1 MIEKDKI
8 KINKSYFSYEKNI
21 FLFLKYLDLYLMP
34 YLLTKSLLSFDHYI
48 FKSFYIFLI
57 SFFSNTF
64 SAISG
69 GGAGLLQLPALI
81 LSGVPYYQAL
91 ASHKLATVALGIG
104 GSLRNYKSL
113 GNDISVAWQILIF
126 GLPGVILG
134 ASVVEYISEKYLYLI
149 LGIISILL
157 AFYSFLKPDLGLSS
171 GNKKLN
177 FVHKIRFLIFIF
189 FIGILNGSI
198 SSGTGLLVTM
208 LLIKT
213 FEMDFLRAISLT
225 FFTVGIFWNFIGAV
239 FLTRIGSVP
248 SNILLALIIG
258 SFTGG
263 YLGAHISKI
272 SGNTLIKKTFITV
285 CILVGISLLMKSIK
299 SFF

>member
-1 MIEKDKI
+1 M
-8 KINKSYFSYEKNI
+8 
-21 FLFLKYLDLYLMP
+21 LFLLTTLLDSSDH
-34 YLLTKSLLSFDHYI
+34 SL
-48 FKSFYIFLI
+48 FKSIYIFLI

-91 ASHKLATVALGIG
+91 AGHKLATVALGIG

-113 GNDISVAWQILIF
+113 GNDISIAWQILIF

-134 ASVVEYISEKYLYLI
+134 SSIVEHISENFLYLI

-171 GNKKLN
+171 GTSKLY
-177 FVHKIRFLIFIF
+177 FVQKIRFVIFIF
-189 FIGILNGSI
+189 FIGVLNGSI
-198 SSGTGLLVTM
+198 SSGTGLLVTI

-225 FFTVGIFWNFIGAV
+225 FFTIGIFWNFIGAV
-239 FLTRIGSVP
+239 FLTKIGSVP
-248 SNILLALIIG
+248 SNILILLIIG
-258 SFTGG
+258 SFSGG
-263 YLGAHISKI
+263 YFGAHLSQLN
-272 SGNTLIKKTFITV
+272 GNLLIKKTFTTV
-285 CILVGISLLMKSIK
+285 CILVGISLLIKSIK
-299 SFF
+299 SFL

>member
-1 MIEKDKI
+1 M
-8 KINKSYFSYEKNI
+8 
-21 FLFLKYLDLYLMP
+21 L
-34 YLLTKSLLSFDHYI
+34 YLLTILLGNFDQSL
-48 FKSFYIFLI
+48 FKSIYIFLI

-113 GNDISVAWQILIF
+113 GNDIGIAYQILIF

-171 GNKKLN
+171 VNKKLN
-177 FVHKIRFLIFIF
+177 YAHRIRFLIFIF
-189 FIGILNGSI
+189 LIGILNGSI
-198 SSGTGLLVTM
+198 SSGTGLLVTI

-213 FEMDFLRAISLT
+213 FEMDFLRAISMT
-225 FFTVGIFWNFIGAV
+225 FFTVGIFWNFVGAL
-239 FLTRIGSVP
+239 FLARIGSVP
-248 SNILLALIIG
+248 LNTLIVLIIG

-263 YLGAHISKI
+263 YFGAHLSKLN
-272 SGNTLIKKTFITV
+272 GNILIKKTFITV
-285 CILVGISLLMKSIK
+285 CIFVGISLLIK
-299 SFF
+299 SLNSFFK

>member
-1 MIEKDKI
+1 ML
-8 KINKSYFSYEKNI
+8 YFLTTLVDN
-21 FLFLKYLDLYLMP
+21 LDNSLY
-34 YLLTKSLLSFDHYI
+34 KFIS
-48 FKSFYIFLI
+48 IFLI

-113 GNDISVAWQILIF
+113 NNDIYIAWQILIF
-126 GLPGVILG
+126 GLPGVIFG
-134 ASVVEYISEKYLYLI
+134 ASIVKFISEQYLYLF

-157 AFYSFLKPDLGLSS
+157 AIYSFFKSDLGLSS
-171 GNKKLN
+171 GNNDLN
-177 FVHKIRFLIFIF
+177 LIQKFRFLIFIF
-189 FIGILNGSI
+189 FIGILNGSV
-198 SSGTGLLVTM
+198 SSGTGLLVTI

-239 FLTRIGSVP
+239 FLARIGSVP
-248 SNILLALIIG
+248 SNILIVLIIG

-263 YLGAHISKI
+263 YFGAHLSKLN
-272 SGNTLIKKTFITV
+272 GNVLIKKTFITV
-285 CILVGISLLMKSIK
+285 CILVGISLLIKSIK
-299 SFF
+299 SFL